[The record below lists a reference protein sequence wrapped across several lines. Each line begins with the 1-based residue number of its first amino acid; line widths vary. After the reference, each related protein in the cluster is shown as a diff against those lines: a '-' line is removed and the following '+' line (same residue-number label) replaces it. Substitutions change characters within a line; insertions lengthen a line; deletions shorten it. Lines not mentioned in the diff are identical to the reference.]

1 MSDSDL
7 AALSSI
13 ATQID
18 EVQRRVT
25 AMAERY
31 GTTPDSSIA
40 GDLFSVERALLTA
53 GRAVQRAAQNIERVS

>member
-31 GTTPDSSIA
+31 GITPDSSIA

-53 GRAVQRAAQNIERVS
+53 GRAVQRAAQNIERVR